1 MIILRCEQEVMTM
14 LVRWTP
20 YNEMARLQQN
30 LDSLFGATTGERVNG
45 FTPAVDVVEDDQKFE
60 LHADLPGVKQE
71 DLDIQVEKDV
81 LTIKGERKL
90 ERKGERV
97 AGAFSRA
104 FTLPKHVDVEKI
116 AATLKDGVLTLTLPK
131 RPEAQP
137 RQIKVAINS

>member
-1 MIILRCEQEVMTM
+1 M

-20 YNEMARLQQN
+20 FNEMARLQQD
-30 LDSLFGATTGERVNG
+30 LDALFGTATHGQGGERVAG

-60 LHADLPGVKQE
+60 LYADLPGVKQE

-116 AATLKDGVLTLTLPK
+116 AASLKDGVLTLTLPK